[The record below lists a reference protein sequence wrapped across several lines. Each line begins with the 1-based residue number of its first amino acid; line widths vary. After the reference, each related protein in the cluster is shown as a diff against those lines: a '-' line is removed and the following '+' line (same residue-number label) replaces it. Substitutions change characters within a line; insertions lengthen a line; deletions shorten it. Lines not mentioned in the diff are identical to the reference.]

1 MAVIAV
7 REPSVSGIQNYAV
20 YSDDEGETWS
30 VSKRAL
36 SGGDEAKVVELND
49 GTILMSVRTGGN
61 RLWTKSTDGGVT
73 WGTKNSWPEIWGN
86 A

>member
-7 REPSVSGIQNYAV
+7 REPGLGSSLQNYAV
-20 YSDDEGETWS
+20 YSDDEGETWN
-30 VSKRAL
+30 VSNKAL

-61 RLWTKSTDGGVT
+61 RLSTKSTHRAVT
-73 WGTKNSWPEIWGN
+73 
-86 A
+86 